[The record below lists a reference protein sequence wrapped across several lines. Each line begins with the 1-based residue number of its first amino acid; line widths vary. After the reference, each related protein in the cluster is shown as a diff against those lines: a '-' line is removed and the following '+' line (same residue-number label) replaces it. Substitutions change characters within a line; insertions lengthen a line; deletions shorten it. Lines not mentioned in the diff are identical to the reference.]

1 MSSGRVRNFRR
12 RAEEDDKDEDDKEK
26 TITPSTTTASK
37 KTQSKP
43 VITTTKPKRPS
54 LLSFADDE
62 STDVTVPVSRTRPS
76 DTSKQ
81 PNSSRLS
88 KPSSLSSSSVHKL
101 TPPKD
106 RISSKD
112 RKLLGSSLPSNVQPQ
127 AGVYTKEA
135 LLELQK
141 NFKTLGSSTA
151 RSRPPLPKSEPVIVL
166 KGMIK
171 PVVDDSLTGRKY
183 DDVESDRDDSLD
195 RGVIPDQAMIDAT
208 RAKRERLRQSRAA
221 APDFIALD
229 GGSNHG
235 EAEGLSD
242 EEPEFQGRIALIGEK
257 NDIKK
262 GVFEDVVDLGK
273 TTIRKE
279 TEVNFSD
286 NGVDD
291 EEDEEDKMWE
301 EEQFRKGLGKRMDEG
316 VVTRDN
322 ISSEKV
328 SNEVKEQAMS
338 SGRVRNF
345 RRRAEE
351 EDDKDEDDKEKT
363 ITPSTTTASKKT
375 QSKPVITTTKPKRPS
390 LLSFAD
396 DESTDVTV
404 PVSRTRPSGTSKQPN
419 SSRLSKPSSLSS
431 SSVHKLTPA
440 KDRIS
445 SKDRKLSGSSLPSN
459 VHPQAG
465 VYTKEALLELQKNSK
480 SLGGSTARSRPPLPK
495 SEPVIVLK
503 GMIKPVVDDSLTGR
517 KYDDG
522 ESDRDDSLD
531 RGVIPDQAMIDAI
544 RAKRERLRQSRAAA
558 PDFIALDGGSNHGEA
573 EGLSDEEPEFQGR
586 IALIG
591 EKNDIKKGVFEDVV
605 VDLGKTTIR
614 KETEV
619 NFSDNGVDDEEDEED
634 KMWEEEQFRKG
645 LGKRMDEGVVTRG
658 AASSS
663 IPTMVQNV
671 QQKIVYSTAP
681 VSSHPSV
688 SGGLST
694 GGSLGWPSGSD
705 TLPISQQAELSKKA
719 LHESVKRLK
728 NMVNVLMCRLINK
741 KGHVMNKLVM
751 VYVLFIFYATNFNVI
766 SIILLG
772 KRLPVIVGNQR
783 NTNTQY
789 IQQERTKNKEYR
801 INVVWI
807 QYESYNFNKGGTTT
821 SMVEAATAAAQAALT
836 ALRESKN
843 LAVKLDEFGRDV
855 NLQNRMDMKRRA
867 EARQRRKARSESK
880 RMSAMETDSLIE
892 GESSTDESDSDSS
905 AYESNRDQLL
915 QIAGQIFSD
924 ADEEFSQIST
934 VKEKFEVWKKEYSS
948 SYNDAYMSLSIPS
961 IFSPYVRLELLKW
974 DPLHQDSDFFHMKW
988 HGLLYDYG
996 MPEDKSKVNPD
1007 DADVNLVPDL
1017 VERVAVPIL
1026 QYELAHCWDMLSTK
1040 ETKYAVSATN
1050 LVFTYV
1056 SLSSEAVGELV
1067 SVLRDRL
1074 SDAVSHLMV
1083 PTWNT
1088 YVIKAV
1094 PNAARFAAYRFGTA
1108 VRLLRNICLWNN
1120 ILSVSVLEKLALDE
1134 LLSGKILPHLRSI
1147 QSNID
1152 DAITRTERVV
1162 ASISGVWTGPKVIG
1176 DRSPRL
1182 QPMVD
1187 YLIVLG
1193 RILEK
1198 KHSYSGKSGL
1208 ARRLKKMLVEL
1219 NEYDHA
1225 RNISRTFNLKE
1236 AL

>member
-26 TITPSTTTASK
+26 TITPATTTAAK

-62 STDVTVPVSRTRPS
+62 STDVTVPFSRTRPS
-76 DTSKQ
+76 D
-81 PNSSRLS
+81 
-88 KPSSLSSSSVHKL
+88 
-101 TPPKD
+101 
-106 RISSKD
+106 
-112 RKLLGSSLPSNVQPQ
+112 
-127 AGVYTKEA
+127 
-135 LLELQK
+135 
-141 NFKTLGSSTA
+141 
-151 RSRPPLPKSEPVIVL
+151 
-166 KGMIK
+166 
-171 PVVDDSLTGRKY
+171 
-183 DDVESDRDDSLD
+183 
-195 RGVIPDQAMIDAT
+195 
-208 RAKRERLRQSRAA
+208 
-221 APDFIALD
+221 
-229 GGSNHG
+229 
-235 EAEGLSD
+235 
-242 EEPEFQGRIALIGEK
+242 
-257 NDIKK
+257 
-262 GVFEDVVDLGK
+262 
-273 TTIRKE
+273 
-279 TEVNFSD
+279 
-286 NGVDD
+286 
-291 EEDEEDKMWE
+291 
-301 EEQFRKGLGKRMDEG
+301 
-316 VVTRDN
+316 
-322 ISSEKV
+322 
-328 SNEVKEQAMS
+328 
-338 SGRVRNF
+338 
-345 RRRAEE
+345 
-351 EDDKDEDDKEKT
+351 
-363 ITPSTTTASKKT
+363 
-375 QSKPVITTTKPKRPS
+375 
-390 LLSFAD
+390 
-396 DESTDVTV
+396 
-404 PVSRTRPSGTSKQPN
+404 TSKQPN

-459 VHPQAG
+459 VQPQAG

-480 SLGGSTARSRPPLPK
+480 SLGSSTARSRPPLPK

-517 KYDDG
+517 KDDDG

-531 RGVIPDQAMIDAI
+531 RGVIPNQAMIDAI

-671 QQKIVYSTAP
+671 QQKILYSTAP

-688 SGGLST
+688 SGGLSI

-728 NMVNVLMCRLINK
+728 ESHSHTLTSLTKTDEMLAESLTKVTFLENALTVAGEK
-741 KGHVMNKLVM
+741 
-751 VYVLFIFYATNFNVI
+751 FIFMQKLRDYVSVI
-766 SIILLG
+766 CDFLQDKAPFIEELKYQMQKLH
-772 KRLPVIVGNQR
+772 K
-783 NTNTQY
+783 
-789 IQQERTKNKEYR
+789 ERAEAIFERRTADSNDELMELEASV
-801 INVVWI
+801 NAAMAV
-807 QYESYNFNKGGTTT
+807 FNKGGTST

-843 LAVKLDEFGRDV
+843 LPVKLDEFGRDV

-880 RMSAMETDSLIE
+880 RMSAMEMDSLIE

-1007 DADVNLVPDL
+1007 DADANLVPDL

-1026 QYELAHCWDMLSTK
+1026 QYELAHCWDLLSTK
-1040 ETKYAVSATN
+1040 ETQYAVSATN

-1056 SLSSEAVGELV
+1056 SLSSKAVGELV
-1067 SVLRDRL
+1067 YVLRDRL

-1088 YVIKAV
+1088 YVIKVV

-1162 ASISGVWTGPKVIG
+1162 ASIFGVWTGPKVTG

-1198 KHSYSGKSGL
+1198 KQSYSGKNEL

-1225 RNISRTFNLKE
+1225 RHISRTFKLKE

>member
-12 RAEEDDKDEDDKEK
+12 RAEEEDDKDEDDKEK

-37 KTQSKP
+37 ITQSKP

-62 STDVTVPVSRTRPS
+62 STDVTVPVSRTRPF
-76 DTSKQ
+76 D
-81 PNSSRLS
+81 
-88 KPSSLSSSSVHKL
+88 
-101 TPPKD
+101 
-106 RISSKD
+106 
-112 RKLLGSSLPSNVQPQ
+112 
-127 AGVYTKEA
+127 
-135 LLELQK
+135 
-141 NFKTLGSSTA
+141 
-151 RSRPPLPKSEPVIVL
+151 
-166 KGMIK
+166 
-171 PVVDDSLTGRKY
+171 
-183 DDVESDRDDSLD
+183 
-195 RGVIPDQAMIDAT
+195 
-208 RAKRERLRQSRAA
+208 
-221 APDFIALD
+221 
-229 GGSNHG
+229 
-235 EAEGLSD
+235 
-242 EEPEFQGRIALIGEK
+242 
-257 NDIKK
+257 
-262 GVFEDVVDLGK
+262 
-273 TTIRKE
+273 
-279 TEVNFSD
+279 
-286 NGVDD
+286 
-291 EEDEEDKMWE
+291 
-301 EEQFRKGLGKRMDEG
+301 
-316 VVTRDN
+316 
-322 ISSEKV
+322 
-328 SNEVKEQAMS
+328 
-338 SGRVRNF
+338 
-345 RRRAEE
+345 
-351 EDDKDEDDKEKT
+351 
-363 ITPSTTTASKKT
+363 
-375 QSKPVITTTKPKRPS
+375 
-390 LLSFAD
+390 
-396 DESTDVTV
+396 
-404 PVSRTRPSGTSKQPN
+404 TSKQPN

-445 SKDRKLSGSSLPSN
+445 SKDRKISGSSLPSN
-459 VHPQAG
+459 VQPQAG

-480 SLGGSTARSRPPLPK
+480 SLGSSTARSRPPLPK

-645 LGKRMDEGVVTRG
+645 LCKRMDEGVVTRG

-688 SGGLST
+688 CGGLST

-728 NMVNVLMCRLINK
+728 ESHSRTLTSLTKTDEMLAESLMKVTFLENSLSVAGEK
-741 KGHVMNKLVM
+741 
-751 VYVLFIFYATNFNVI
+751 FIFMQKLRDYVSVI
-766 SIILLG
+766 CDFLQDKAPFIEELEYQMQKLH
-772 KRLPVIVGNQR
+772 K
-783 NTNTQY
+783 
-789 IQQERTKNKEYR
+789 ERAEAIFERRTADSDDELMELEASVNAAMA
-801 INVVWI
+801 V
-807 QYESYNFNKGGTTT
+807 FNKGGTTT

-1056 SLSSEAVGELV
+1056 SLSSKAVGELV

-1162 ASISGVWTGPKVIG
+1162 ASISGVWTGPKVTG

-1198 KHSYSGKSGL
+1198 KQSYSGKNGL